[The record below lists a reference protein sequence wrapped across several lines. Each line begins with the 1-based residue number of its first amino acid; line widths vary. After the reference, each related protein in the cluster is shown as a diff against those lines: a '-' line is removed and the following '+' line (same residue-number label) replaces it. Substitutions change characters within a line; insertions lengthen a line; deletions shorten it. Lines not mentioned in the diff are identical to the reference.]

1 MAGNIMFFISIEE
14 GFYTRKYFSTEWR
27 PVMTDPEGSVT
38 ERRFCNNDGG
48 FPPKAAVVVAK
59 ENNEEER
66 RGRMRREWV
75 WISTWGPRRGGGGAS
90 GGGGRGAWR
99 GRISC

>member
-1 MAGNIMFFISIEE
+1 
-14 GFYTRKYFSTEWR
+14 
-27 PVMTDPEGSVT
+27 MTDPEGSVT

-48 FPPKAAVVVAK
+48 FRGEAAVVVAK

-66 RGRMRREWV
+66 REGMEERVDMEWV